1 MRGEIVKNKEKL
13 SNIVVINNF
22 PSNIIKEAIIIFKKE
37 NNFELLENEKIKNN
51 IIEEAEDTI
60 IDYIKKSENKAEY
73 REYKVLKNKYK
84 VLKYFSIF
92 ILILN
97 LISII
102 LFYK

>member
-22 PSNIIKEAIIIFKKE
+22 PSNMIKEAIVIFKRE

-60 IDYIKKSENKAEY
+60 IDYIKKSKNKTEY
-73 REYKVLKNKYK
+73 REYIVLKNKYK
-84 VLKYFSIF
+84 ILKYFSIF
-92 ILILN
+92 TLILN
-97 LISII
+97 LIGMI
-102 LFYK
+102 LLYK

>member
-1 MRGEIVKNKEKL
+1 MKNKEKL

-22 PSNIIKEAIIIFKKE
+22 PSNMIKEAIIIFKKE

-60 IDYIKKSENKAEY
+60 IDYIKKSEY